1 LTGLNVADLA
11 VKSEDGRFQ
20 SALFKV
26 INTGDSIEMINPLQM
41 FEDRAGLQVSSVVTL
56 KHQWL

>member
-1 LTGLNVADLA
+1 MADLA